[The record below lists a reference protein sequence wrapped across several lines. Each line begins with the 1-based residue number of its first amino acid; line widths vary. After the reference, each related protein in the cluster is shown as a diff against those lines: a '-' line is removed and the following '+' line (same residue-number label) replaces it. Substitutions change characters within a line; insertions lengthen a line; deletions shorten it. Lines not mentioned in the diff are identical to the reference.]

1 MTGPAIGTRA
11 SARTFLRDAVLAG
24 PVVVLL
30 AVLVAVPLGL
40 LAFRSLIGVEG
51 PTLAGWGR
59 LVTSPILLPLL
70 GKSLRLA
77 TLVTVVTCLLA
88 WPAGWA
94 ISRTTPRHR
103 PVLLGL
109 VVVPYLTSYL
119 LLIYAVLVLIAPGGP
134 LMSALGLLGLA
145 DPRASFLYTPRA
157 TAVMLVYEHLPIMV
171 IVLAAASERIPDQ
184 LLEAARSLGA
194 GRLAVLGRVVLP
206 LTAPSLAA
214 GFALVFVPVAG
225 SFVEAQILGGPDGL
239 LFGNVIADQV
249 TRVNDPMMAA
259 VLSLTL
265 LTAVIL
271 VLALL
276 QALRLAARALGR
288 RRRLGPVLSVPSR
301 ADGLAA

>member
-1 MTGPAIGTRA
+1 MTGPAIATRA

-51 PTLAGWGR
+51 PTLAGWDR
-59 LVTSPILLPLL
+59 LADSPILLPLL

-77 TLVTVVTCLLA
+77 TVVTVATCILA

-94 ISRTTPRHR
+94 ISRTASRHR

-134 LMSALGLLGLA
+134 MMSALGALGLA
-145 DPRASFLYTPRA
+145 DARSSFLYTPRA
-157 TAVMLVYEHLPIMV
+157 TTVMLVYEHLPIMI
-171 IVLAAASERIPDQ
+171 IVLAAASERIPDR

-194 GRLAVLGRVVLP
+194 GRLAVLRRVVLP
-206 LTAPSLAA
+206 LTVPSLAA

-265 LTAVIL
+265 LTAVLI
-271 VLALL
+271 VLGLL
-276 QALRLAARALGR
+276 QALRRSVGTFVRARRHG
-288 RRRLGPVLSVPSR
+288 GPVRSGRTRV
-301 ADGLAA
+301 LAG

>member
-1 MTGPAIGTRA
+1 MTGPVARSPS
-11 SARTFLRDAVLAG
+11 SARTWLRDAVLAG

-40 LAFRSLIGVEG
+40 LAFRSVVGVEG
-51 PTLAGWGR
+51 PTAAGWGR
-59 LVTSPILLPLL
+59 LVSSPIFLPLL

-77 TLVTVVTCLLA
+77 TVVTVITTALA

-94 ISRTTPRHR
+94 ISRTAARHR

-119 LLIYAVLVLIAPGGP
+119 LLIYAVLVLISPGGP
-134 LMSALGLLGLA
+134 LMSTLGALGLA
-145 DPRASFLYTPRA
+145 DPRTSFLYTPRA
-157 TAVMLVYEHLPIMV
+157 TTVMLVYEHLPIMI
-171 IVLAAASERIPDQ
+171 IVLAASSERIPAS

-194 GRLAVLGRVVLP
+194 RRLTVVRRVVLP
-206 LTAPSLAA
+206 LTLPGLAA

-239 LFGNVIADQV
+239 LFGNIIADQV

-265 LTAVIL
+265 LTAVIIVL
-271 VLALL
+271 VAL
-276 QALRLAARALGR
+276 QALRVGLAAVARRRSRPSLSVPTAAEAARA
-288 RRRLGPVLSVPSR
+288 
-301 ADGLAA
+301 